1 MSTSKSDLTRDEIN
15 SAVREVVGEMFGIAP
30 GEISPGDHLAE
41 DLDLDSMDAVD
52 LVVDLKLRTGVKL
65 VETDIKS
72 VETIQ
77 DVIDVTYEKVH

>member
-1 MSTSKSDLTRDEIN
+1 MSTSPSDLDRSEIRN
-15 SAVREVVGEMFGIAP
+15 AVREVIGEMFGIPPDEIAP
-30 GEISPGDHLAE
+30 GDRLVE

-65 VETDIKS
+65 VESDIKS

-77 DVIDVTYEKVH
+77 DVIDVTYEKIH